1 MNDTLEPPI
10 IAAESYREWFLIML
24 MFVHTVLEWRMSIV
38 KQQSEN
44 FNWFYKLCFKFFQD
58 CYCVIKKMKNH
69 ELKSDSLFAKFPSEA
84 WFWATTGNF
93 HIRWENNTRNSLYNL
108 TTRWLDNQHWIAL
121 LVNFWKSVSW
131 HFQSKC
137 SLLLRTEDPITIV
150 LVIEWS
156 CTGKVA

>member
-10 IAAESYREWFLIML
+10 IAAESIRMVPNIANVCL
-24 MFVHTVLEWRMSIV
+24 HTVLEWRMSIV

-84 WFWATTGNF
+84 WFWATQGNF
-93 HIRWENNTRNSLYNL
+93 HVRWENYTEKL
-108 TTRWLDNQHWIAL
+108 AL
-121 LVNFWKSVSW
+121 
-131 HFQSKC
+131 
-137 SLLLRTEDPITIV
+137 
-150 LVIEWS
+150 
-156 CTGKVA
+156 